1 MARFSTKKY
10 TRPVIAR
17 NIRKLSS
24 DAFLNANTLADA
36 LSPRAGRRSAQF
48 AALRNFV
55 NLNKIFGSDTTTVA
69 PTKTIK
75 QNLLRA
81 LRS

>member
-1 MARFSTKKY
+1 MAKFSTKTY

-24 DAFLNANTLADA
+24 DAFLNANTLANA

-48 AALRNFV
+48 AALKNFV
-55 NLNKIFGSDTTTVA
+55 NLNKVFSATSVSA
-69 PTKTIK
+69 VK